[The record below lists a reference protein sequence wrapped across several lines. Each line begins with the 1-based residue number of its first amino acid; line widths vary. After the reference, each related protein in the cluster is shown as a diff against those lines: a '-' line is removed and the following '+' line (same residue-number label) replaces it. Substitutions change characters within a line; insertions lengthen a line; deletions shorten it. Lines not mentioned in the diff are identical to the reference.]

1 MRAAGRFLNRLTARS
16 QTPMTSQNPEPK
28 PARLSFWQT
37 VGSVLSSFFGVQS
50 SKARKRDF
58 SSGNP
63 VAFFVVALAMTG
75 LFVLS
80 LIGIVRLIM
89 HFAVSAS

>member
-1 MRAAGRFLNRLTARS
+1 
-16 QTPMTSQNPEPK
+16 MTSPDHQTK

-37 VGSVLSSFFGVQS
+37 VGSVLASFFGVQS

-63 VAFFVVALAMTG
+63 VAFFVVAVVMTG
-75 LFVLS
+75 LFALS
-80 LIGIVRLIM
+80 LIAIVRLIL

>member
-1 MRAAGRFLNRLTARS
+1 MNT
-16 QTPMTSQNPEPK
+16 QNPEPH
-28 PARLSFWQT
+28 PEPQSARLSFWQT
-37 VGSVLSSFFGVQS
+37 VGSVLASFFGVQS

-63 VAFFVVALAMTG
+63 AAFFVVALMMTG

>member
-1 MRAAGRFLNRLTARS
+1 
-16 QTPMTSQNPEPK
+16 MTSKNSESK

-37 VGSVLSSFFGVQS
+37 LRSVLAAFFGVQS
-50 SKARKRDF
+50 SQARKRDF

-63 VAFFVVALAMTG
+63 LAFVVVALLMTG

-80 LIGIVRLIM
+80 LILVVRVIM
-89 HFAVSAS
+89 HFAVTT